1 MNEQDSEND
10 NPYNDQDGDGFGNLD
25 ETICGFDPLD
35 PNSFPADLDIDGIV
49 NCIDDD
55 IDGDGILNENDAFPE
70 NQYESVDSDGD
81 GIGDNADVKDDR
93 VFPLEISGLLTPG
106 ILGIESTWVI
116 KNIDK
121 YPGNRVVVYN
131 KNGQEV
137 FRSNNY
143 KNDWT
148 GNYRGNN
155 EPLPAG
161 TYYYIVVVSEG
172 DVRKGWLY
180 ITY

>member
-1 MNEQDSEND
+1 MK
-10 NPYNDQDGDGFGNLD
+10 
-25 ETICGFDPLD
+25 TICGFDPLD

-55 IDGDGILNENDAFPE
+55 IDGDGVLNENDAFPE

-121 YPGNRVVVYN
+121 YP
-131 KNGQEV
+131 
-137 FRSNNY
+137 
-143 KNDWT
+143 W
-148 GNYRGNN
+148 
-155 EPLPAG
+155 
-161 TYYYIVVVSEG
+161 
-172 DVRKGWLY
+172 
-180 ITY
+180 